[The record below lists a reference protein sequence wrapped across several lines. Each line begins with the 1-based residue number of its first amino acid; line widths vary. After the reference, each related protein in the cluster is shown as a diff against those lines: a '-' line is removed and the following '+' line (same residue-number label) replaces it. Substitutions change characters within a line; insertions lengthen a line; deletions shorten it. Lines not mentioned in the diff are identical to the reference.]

1 MRDVGRGKVW
11 IVDGHNAIFALPS
24 LSRLQREG
32 DRSGARQEL
41 EALLESFASRLTGT
55 VLIVY
60 DGNAMPRNPDA
71 VAGPH
76 LQTLFSQPPE
86 EADDRIVF
94 LTEQAL
100 NKGRAVTVVTNDRRS
115 LAPRLPKEAR
125 VLGVDEFRERH
136 LAPPAAG
143 EGDEAP
149 LGDFSDIERHF
160 LEREDEIQE
169 KARRSARQLQR
180 QGERRWVARNR
191 PPPRADECREERWAR
206 AGALPEDR
214 TPSGGAG
221 ASRADRG
228 KQKGADE
235 EEWRKRLEEKKSK
248 GRRKQRRRL
257 EQMRRARTGGRASRP
272 KKGRDGG

>member
-1 MRDVGRGKVW
+1 MVW

-32 DRSGARQEL
+32 DRSGARQQL

-71 VAGPH
+71 VTGPH

-94 LTEQAL
+94 LAEQAL
-100 NKGRAVTVVTNDRRS
+100 KKGRAVTVVTNDRRS
-115 LAPRLPKEAR
+115 LAPRLPKEVR

-136 LAPPAAG
+136 LVPPPAA
-143 EGDEAP
+143 EMDKAP
-149 LGDFSDIERHF
+149 PGDFSDIERHF

-180 QGERRWVARNR
+180 QGERCWVARNR
-191 PPPRADECREERWAR
+191 PPPRADEPGEERWVR
-206 AGALPEDR
+206 PGALSDDR
-214 TPSGGAG
+214 RPSVGAG
-221 ASRADRG
+221 ASSADGG
-228 KQKGADE
+228 KQKGVDE
-235 EEWRKRLEEKKSK
+235 GEWRKRLEEKKSK
-248 GRRKQRRRL
+248 GRCKQRRRL
-257 EQMRRARTGGRASRP
+257 EQMRRARTGGRSSRP
-272 KKGRDGG
+272 KKGCDGR